1 VPSNSYDGGYATSYT
16 PGKLAAPARNRSR
29 NTPRHLQH
37 QYLDTLLRS
46 RCPPQCLTA
55 LNLAIQWRD
64 EHLPT
69 EPIPNKLLDELLE
82 GPKDDK
88 YYCFCCPHKARKGRT
103 ITPARDH
110 VRKSL
115 GNFPFKCTNEGWYVD
130 VLTGWPFC
138 LIYISQHTSLRQADL
153 NKHIRTCGSQDTSV
167 QTRTPASSTMTHSP
181 IAGFR

>member
-1 VPSNSYDGGYATSYT
+1 
-16 PGKLAAPARNRSR
+16 RSR

-46 RCPPQCLTA
+46 RCPPHCLTA

-64 EHLPT
+64 EHSPT

-82 GPKDDK
+82 GPKEDK

-115 GNFPFKCTNEGWYVD
+115 GNFPFKCTNEG
-130 VLTGWPFC
+130 C
-138 LIYISQHTSLRQADL
+138 QHTSLRQADL
-153 NKHIRTCGSQDTSV
+153 NKHIRTCGQQDNSA
-167 QTRTPASSTMTHSP
+167 QTRTPSSSSMTHSP
-181 IAGFR
+181 IGYR